1 MSISAISAALRAT
14 TTPTGEQLATS
25 RMITLHA
32 LATFTSE
39 RTHECYPA
47 QATIL
52 RHTGLSKNTLRAAIA
67 ELAEWGWLTIKTR
80 PGTSSVYRL
89 NLDVI
94 VAANARERVP
104 EEDEPALIETPV
116 APAAPAQPAPKKKAR
131 NQYTAEFEEFWRD
144 WPGLRKVDKA
154 VAARAYAAA
163 VKAGT
168 PPEVINA
175 ACAAHLARYAEVQK
189 PAHLI
194 PHPTTWLHKRRWETD
209 ASTIIDDRDMQT
221 RSWEDAVQDMARN
234 AGYVRAPAQA
244 LTADPWAA
252 PMKEVEA

>member
-39 RTHECYPA
+39 RTHECYPS

-67 ELAEWGWLTIKTR
+67 DLADWGWLTIKPR
-80 PGTSSVYRL
+80 PGTSSVYRI
-89 NLDVI
+89 NLDAI
-94 VAANARERVP
+94 TAANAREHVP

-116 APAAPAQPAPKKKAR
+116 APAAPAQPAPKKKGR
-131 NQYTAEFEEFWRD
+131 NQYAAEFEEFWRD

-175 ACAAHLARYAEVQK
+175 ACAAHLARYAEIRK
-189 PAHLI
+189 PLHLI

-209 ASTIIDDRDMQT
+209 ASTIIDDRDMQV
-221 RSWEDAVQDMARN
+221 RSWDEAVEDMARN
-234 AGYVRAPAQA
+234 AGCTGQPAQA

-252 PMKEVEA
+252 PMREVEA

>member
-14 TTPTGEQLATS
+14 TTPAGVQLATS

-32 LATFTSE
+32 LATFASE
-39 RTHECYPA
+39 RTHECYPS

-67 ELAEWGWLTIKTR
+67 ELAEWGWLTIKNR

-89 NLDVI
+89 NIDAI
-94 VAANARERVP
+94 TESNRRERVP
-104 EEDEPALIETPV
+104 EEDEPALIETPA
-116 APAAPAQPAPKKKAR
+116 APAAPAQPAPKKPR
-131 NQYTAEFEEFWRD
+131 NLYSEDFEAFWRD
-144 WPGLRKVDKA
+144 WPSERKVDKSR
-154 VAARAYAAA
+154 AARAYAAA

-194 PHPTTWLHKRRWETD
+194 PHPTTWLHRHRWETD
-209 ASTIIDDRDMQT
+209 PATITDDRDMQA

-234 AGYVRAPAQA
+234 AGYVQAPAQA

-252 PMKEVEA
+252 PMREAEA

>member
-14 TTPTGEQLATS
+14 TTPTGKQLATS
-25 RMITLHA
+25 RIVTLHA
-32 LATFTSE
+32 LATFASE

-89 NLDVI
+89 NIDAI
-94 VAANARERVP
+94 TAANARERVP
-104 EEDEPALIETPV
+104 EEDEPALIETP
-116 APAAPAQPAPKKKAR
+116 APAAPVKAPAKKPR

-154 VAARAYAAA
+154 VAARAYRAA

-175 ACAAHLARYAEVQK
+175 ACAAHLARYAEIRK
-189 PAHLI
+189 PLHLI

-209 ASTIIDDRDMQT
+209 ASTIIDDREMQA
-221 RSWEDAVQDMARN
+221 RSWDEAVEDMARN
-234 AGYVRAPAQA
+234 AGYLEAQPAQA
-244 LTADPWAA
+244 LTADPWAS
-252 PMKEVEA
+252 PMKAVEA

>member
-14 TTPTGEQLATS
+14 TTPSGEQLATS
-25 RMITLHA
+25 RIVTLHA
-32 LATFTSE
+32 LATFASE
-39 RTHECYPA
+39 RTHECYPS

-116 APAAPAQPAPKKKAR
+116 APAAPAQPAPKKKPR
-131 NQYTAEFEEFWRD
+131 NLYSEDFEAFWRD
-144 WPGLRKVDKA
+144 WPSERKVDKSR
-154 VAARAYAAA
+154 AARAYASA

-194 PHPTTWLHKRRWETD
+194 PHPTTWLHKCRWETD

-234 AGYVRAPAQA
+234 AGYAGQPAQA
-244 LTADPWAA
+244 LTVDPWAA
-252 PMKEVEA
+252 PMREVEA

>member
-39 RTHECYPA
+39 RTHECYPS

-67 ELAEWGWLTIKTR
+67 ELAKWGWLTIKTR
-80 PGTSSVYRL
+80 PGTSSVYRI
-89 NLDVI
+89 NIDAI
-94 VAANARERVP
+94 TAANARERVP
-104 EEDEPALIETPV
+104 EEDEPALIETPT
-116 APAAPAQPAPKKKAR
+116 PAAPAKPAPKKTR
-131 NQYTAEFEEFWRD
+131 NLYSEDFEDFWKD
-144 WPGLRKVDKA
+144 WPRERKVDKSR
-154 VAARAYAAA
+154 AARAYAAA

-175 ACAAHLARYAEVQK
+175 ACAAHLARYTEVRK
-189 PAHLI
+189 PLHLI
-194 PHPTTWLHKRRWETD
+194 PHPTTWLHRRRWETD
-209 ASTIIDDRDMQT
+209 ASTIIDDREMQA
-221 RSWEDAVQDMARN
+221 RSWEETVEDMARN
-234 AGYVRAPAQA
+234 AGYAQAPAQA

-252 PMKEVEA
+252 PMREVEA

>member
-25 RMITLHA
+25 RIVTLHA
-32 LATFTSE
+32 LATFASE

-89 NLDVI
+89 NLDAI
-94 VAANARERVP
+94 TTANARERVP
-104 EEDEPALIETPV
+104 EEDEPALIETP
-116 APAAPAQPAPKKKAR
+116 APTAHAKTTAKKPR

-144 WPGLRKVDKA
+144 WPRERKVDKA
-154 VAARAYAAA
+154 VSARAYAAA

-175 ACAAHLARYAEVQK
+175 ACAAHLARYTEVQK

-209 ASTIIDDRDMQT
+209 ASTIIDDRHMQV
-221 RSWEDAVQDMARN
+221 RSWDEAVEDMARN
-234 AGYVRAPAQA
+234 AGYIEGQPAQA

-252 PMKEVEA
+252 PMREVEA

>member
-14 TTPTGEQLATS
+14 TTPSGDPLTTS
-25 RMITLHA
+25 RIVTLHA
-32 LATFTSE
+32 LATFASE
-39 RTHECYPA
+39 RTHECYPS

-67 ELAEWGWLTIKTR
+67 ELAEWGWLTIKNR

-89 NLDVI
+89 NIDVI
-94 VAANARERVP
+94 VAANARERLP
-104 EEDEPALIETPV
+104 EEDEPALIEP
-116 APAAPAQPAPKKKAR
+116 APAAPAQPAPKKPR

-154 VAARAYAAA
+154 VAARAYRSA

-175 ACAAHLARYAEVQK
+175 AAAAHLARYAEVRK
-189 PAHLI
+189 PLHLI

-209 ASTIIDDRDMQT
+209 TSTIIDDRDMQV
-221 RSWEDAVQDMARN
+221 RSWDEAVEDMARN
-234 AGYVRAPAQA
+234 AGYAGQPAQA

-252 PMKEVEA
+252 PMREVEA

>member
-25 RMITLHA
+25 RIVTLHA
-32 LATFTSE
+32 LATFASE

-89 NLDVI
+89 NLDAI
-94 VAANARERVP
+94 TAANARERVP
-104 EEDEPALIETPV
+104 EEDEPALIETP
-116 APAAPAQPAPKKKAR
+116 APAAHAKTTAKKPR

-154 VAARAYAAA
+154 VAARAYNNA
-163 VKAGT
+163 VKSGT
-168 PPEVINA
+168 PAEVINA
-175 ACAAHLARYAEVQK
+175 ACAAHLDRYAEVQK
-189 PAHLI
+189 PLHLI
-194 PHPTTWLHKRRWETD
+194 PHPATWLHKRRWETD

-221 RSWEDAVQDMARN
+221 RNWEDAVQDMARN
-234 AGYVRAPAQA
+234 AGYVQAPAQA
-244 LTADPWAA
+244 LTADPWVA

>member
-39 RTHECYPA
+39 RTHECYPS

-89 NLDVI
+89 NIDAI
-94 VAANARERVP
+94 TAANASERVP
-104 EEDEPALIETPV
+104 EEDEPALIETP
-116 APAAPAQPAPKKKAR
+116 AAPAKPAPKKR
-131 NQYTAEFEEFWRD
+131 LRHQYTAEFEDFWRD
-144 WPGLRKVDKA
+144 WPDKRKVDKA

-168 PPEVINA
+168 PAEVINA
-175 ACAAHLARYAEVQK
+175 ACTAHLARYAEIRK
-189 PAHLI
+189 PLHLI

-209 ASTIIDDRDMQT
+209 ASTIIDDRDMQV
-221 RSWEDAVQDMARN
+221 RSWDEAVEDMARN
-234 AGYVRAPAQA
+234 AGYAQAPAQA

-252 PMKEVEA
+252 PMKAVEA

>member
-25 RMITLHA
+25 RIVTLHA
-32 LATFTSE
+32 LATFASE

-131 NQYTAEFEEFWRD
+131 NQYAAEFEEFWRD

-175 ACAAHLARYAEVQK
+175 ACAAHLARYAEIRK
-189 PAHLI
+189 PLHLI

-209 ASTIIDDRDMQT
+209 ASTIIDDRHMQV
-221 RSWEDAVQDMARN
+221 RSWDEAVEDMARN
-234 AGYVRAPAQA
+234 AGYTGQPAQP

-252 PMKEVEA
+252 PMREVEA

>member
-1 MSISAISAALRAT
+1 MSITAISAALRAT

-47 QATIL
+47 LATMM
-52 RHTGLSKNTLRAAIA
+52 RHTGLSKNTLRAAFA
-67 ELAEWGWLTIKTR
+67 DLESYGWLTR
-80 PGTSSVYRL
+80 RLRSGSSTAYRL
-89 NLDVI
+89 NIDAI
-94 VAANARERVP
+94 AASNRREREP
-104 EEDEPALIETPV
+104 EENEPALIETP
-116 APAAPAQPAPKKKAR
+116 APAAPAQPAPKKPR
-131 NQYTAEFEEFWRD
+131 NLYSEDFEAFWKD
-144 WPGLRKVDKA
+144 WPSERKVDKSR
-154 VAARAYAAA
+154 AARAYAAA

-175 ACAAHLARYAEVQK
+175 ACAAHLARYNEVQK

-194 PHPTTWLHKRRWETD
+194 PHPTTWLHRHRWETD
-209 ASTIIDDRDMQT
+209 PATITDDRDMQA

-234 AGYVRAPAQA
+234 AGYTGQPAQA
-244 LTADPWAA
+244 LTADPWGAA
-252 PMKEVEA
+252 PMREVGA

>member
-1 MSISAISAALRAT
+1 MSITAISAALRAT

-47 QATIL
+47 LATMM
-52 RHTGLSKNTLRAAIA
+52 RHTGLSKNTIRAA
-67 ELAEWGWLTIKTR
+67 LADLETYGWLTR
-80 PGTSSVYRL
+80 RLRSGSSTAYRL
-89 NLDVI
+89 NIDTI
-94 VAANARERVP
+94 IASNRREREP
-104 EEDEPALIETPV
+104 EEDEPALIEP
-116 APAAPAQPAPKKKAR
+116 APAAPAQPVPKKKAR
-131 NQYTAEFEEFWRD
+131 TEYPPEFEEFWRD

-154 VAARAYAAA
+154 VAARAYRAA

-168 PPEVINA
+168 PAEVINA
-175 ACAAHLARYAEVQK
+175 ACAAHLARYAEIQK
-189 PAHLI
+189 PLHLI

-234 AGYVRAPAQA
+234 AGYMGQPAQA

-252 PMKEVEA
+252 PMREVEA

>member
-1 MSISAISAALRAT
+1 MSITAISAALRAT

-47 QATIL
+47 LATMM
-52 RHTGLSKNTLRAAIA
+52 RHTGLSKNTLRAAFSDL
-67 ELAEWGWLTIKTR
+67 ESYGWLTR
-80 PGTSSVYRL
+80 RLRSGSSTAYRL
-89 NLDVI
+89 NIDAI
-94 VAANARERVP
+94 TASNRREREP
-104 EEDEPALIETPV
+104 EEDEPALIEP
-116 APAAPAQPAPKKKAR
+116 APAAPAQPAPKKPR
-131 NQYTAEFEEFWRD
+131 NQYSPEFEEFWRD
-144 WPGLRKVDKA
+144 WPGLRKIDKA
-154 VAARAYAAA
+154 VAARAYRAA
-163 VKAGT
+163 VKSGT
-168 PPEVINA
+168 PADIINA

-189 PAHLI
+189 PLHLI

-209 ASTIIDDRDMQT
+209 PATITDDRDMQA

-234 AGYVRAPAQA
+234 AGYTGQPAQA

>member
-25 RMITLHA
+25 RIVTLHA
-32 LATFTSE
+32 LATFASE
-39 RTHECYPA
+39 RTHECYPS

-67 ELAEWGWLTIKTR
+67 DLAEWGWLTIKTR
-80 PGTSSVYRL
+80 PGTSSVYLL

-94 VAANARERVP
+94 TSANARERAP
-104 EEDEPALIETPV
+104 EEDEPALIEP
-116 APAAPAQPAPKKKAR
+116 ALAAPAQPAPKKKAR
-131 NQYTAEFEEFWRD
+131 HEYPPEFEEFWRD

-154 VAARAYAAA
+154 VAARAYRAA

-168 PPEVINA
+168 PPKVINA

-189 PAHLI
+189 PVHLI
-194 PHPTTWLHKRRWETD
+194 PHPTTWLNKRRWETD
-209 ASTIIDDRDMQT
+209 ASTIIDDRHMQV
-221 RSWEDAVQDMARN
+221 RSWDEAVEDMARN
-234 AGYVRAPAQA
+234 AGYAGQPAQA

-252 PMKEVEA
+252 PMREVEA

>member
-1 MSISAISAALRAT
+1 MSISAISAVLRAT

-25 RMITLHA
+25 RIVTLHA
-32 LATFTSE
+32 LAIFTSE

-67 ELAEWGWLTIKTR
+67 ELAEWGWLTIKNR

-104 EEDEPALIETPV
+104 EEDEPALMEH
-116 APAAPAQPAPKKKAR
+116 PAAPAQPAPKEKPR
-131 NQYTAEFEEFWRD
+131 NQYTEEFEEFWSG

-154 VAARAYAAA
+154 VAARAYRAA

-168 PPEVINA
+168 PAEVINA
-175 ACAAHLARYAEVQK
+175 ACAAHLARYAEIQK
-189 PAHLI
+189 PLHLI

-209 ASTIIDDRDMQT
+209 ASTIIDDRDMQA

-234 AGYVRAPAQA
+234 AGYVQAPAQA

-252 PMKEVEA
+252 PMREVEA

>member
-39 RTHECYPA
+39 RTHECYPSR
-47 QATIL
+47 ATIL

-67 ELAEWGWLTIKTR
+67 ELADWGWLTIKAR

-94 VAANARERVP
+94 TAANARERVP
-104 EEDEPALIETPV
+104 EEDEPALIE
-116 APAAPAQPAPKKKAR
+116 PAAPVQPAPKKTR
-131 NQYTAEFEEFWRD
+131 NQYPPEFEEFWRD

-154 VAARAYAAA
+154 VAARAYRAA

-168 PPEVINA
+168 PAEVINA
-175 ACAAHLARYAEVQK
+175 ACAAHLARYAEIQK
-189 PAHLI
+189 PLHLI

-209 ASTIIDDRDMQT
+209 ASTIIDDRDMQA

-234 AGYVRAPAQA
+234 AGYVQAPAQA

-252 PMKEVEA
+252 PIREVEA

>member
-14 TTPTGEQLATS
+14 TTPAGEQLATS
-25 RMITLHA
+25 RIVTLHA
-32 LATFTSE
+32 LATFASE

-89 NLDVI
+89 NLDTITAV
-94 VAANARERVP
+94 NAREHVP
-104 EEDEPALIETPV
+104 EEDEPALIETP
-116 APAAPAQPAPKKKAR
+116 APAAPAKVPAKKPH

-154 VAARAYAAA
+154 IAARAYRAA

-175 ACAAHLARYAEVQK
+175 ACAAHLARYAEIRK
-189 PAHLI
+189 PLHLI
-194 PHPTTWLHKRRWETD
+194 PHPTTWLRRRRWETD
-209 ASTIIDDRDMQT
+209 ASTIIDDRDMQD

-234 AGYVRAPAQA
+234 AGYSAGQPAQA

-252 PMKEVEA
+252 PMKAVEA